1 MKLTFLGSS
10 HGVPEPRRKCSC
22 TMIETNGRYYLVD
35 VGTAP
40 IDELAVRGIPVDAVK
55 GIFVTHMHGDH
66 TNGLIPFLD
75 LISWKFKTA
84 EPTVYLP
91 NAQARTAIE
100 GWLSVNGV
108 TLRDIPILQVEP
120 GVIFN
125 DGFLKVTAIP
135 TQHIQASYAYLV
147 EADGKSV
154 LFTGDLKHPSV
165 DFPAVEKKTNLYIC
179 EAAHFDPIV
188 YKPIFEAADVERIC
202 FNHYVNRNIG
212 SIMTLA
218 ADNALPPISLATDGF
233 EINL

>member
-1 MKLTFLGSS
+1 MKLTFLGTS
-10 HGVPEPRRKCSC
+10 HGVPEPHRRCSC
-22 TMIETNGRYYLVD
+22 TMIETHGRYYFVD
-35 VGTAP
+35 MGTAP
-40 IDELAVRGIPVDAVK
+40 IDELVTRGIPVDAVK
-55 GIFVTHMHGDH
+55 GVFVTHMHGDH

-75 LISWKFKTA
+75 LISWYFKTA
-84 EPTVYLP
+84 EPTIYLP

-100 GWLSVNGV
+100 GWLAVNSV
-108 TLRDIPILQVEP
+108 TFRDIPILQVAP
-120 GVIFN
+120 GEVFD

-135 TQHIQASYAYLV
+135 TQHIQGSYSYLV
-147 EADGKSV
+147 YADVKTV
-154 LFTGDLKHPSV
+154 LSTVDLKHPSV

-218 ADNALPPISLATDGF
+218 ADETLPPVVLATDGF